1 MADHDPVVEVK
12 ERHTAGL
19 LARPNVVGVGVG
31 YKTVGNERAGPLS
44 VVALVHTKMP
54 RAALS
59 EGALVPAELD
69 GVPTDVVEVG
79 HLRPLQ
85 ARSGRWRP
93 APGGVSL
100 GHYQV
105 TAGTLGCWVRD
116 RSSGGPLLL
125 SNNHVLA
132 NSNAAQPGDA
142 ILQPG
147 ALDGGRQPGDILA
160 RLERFQP
167 LLFQTAA
174 VESGIAAWVVAALNA
189 CSRILG
195 GRHSFRVSAVDPQ
208 AVNRVDAAVARPVD
222 AAAVR
227 SDILEIGAVE
237 GTAPASLGMAV
248 RKSGR
253 STGLTTGTVQVLET
267 TLQVSYGEGR
277 QARFERQIVT
287 TPMSSP
293 GDSGSLLVEAESA
306 RAVGLLFAGSD
317 QSTIH
322 NPIEAVLDAL
332 VIDL

>member
-1 MADHDPVVEVK
+1 MVDHDPVVQVK
-12 ERHTAGL
+12 ERHAAGL

-31 YKTVGNERAGPLS
+31 YKTVGAERAGPLS

-59 EGALVPAELD
+59 ERALIPAVLD

-85 ARSGRWRP
+85 AHTGRWRP
-93 APGGVSL
+93 APGGVSA

-116 RSSGGPLLL
+116 RASGQALLL

-132 NSNAAQPGDA
+132 HGNAAQPGDS

-147 ALDGGRQPGDILA
+147 AADGGRLPADLLA
-160 RLERFQP
+160 RLERFRP
-167 LLFQTAA
+167 LVFQMTG
-174 VESGIAAWVVAALNA
+174 VDSGLAGWLVAALNA
-189 CSRILG
+189 LSRLFG
-195 GRHSFRVSAVDPQ
+195 GRHQFRVAVIDPQ
-208 AVNRVDAAVARPVD
+208 AVNAVDAAVARPVD
-222 AAAVR
+222 AATIR
-227 SDILEIGAVE
+227 KDILEIGAVE

-267 TLQVSYGEGR
+267 TVNVSYGEDQ

-287 TPMSSP
+287 SPMSSP
-293 GDSGSLLVEAESA
+293 GDSGSLLVAAEAP

-317 QSTIH
+317 QATIH
-322 NPIEAVLDAL
+322 NPIQAVLDAL
-332 VIDL
+332 AVDL